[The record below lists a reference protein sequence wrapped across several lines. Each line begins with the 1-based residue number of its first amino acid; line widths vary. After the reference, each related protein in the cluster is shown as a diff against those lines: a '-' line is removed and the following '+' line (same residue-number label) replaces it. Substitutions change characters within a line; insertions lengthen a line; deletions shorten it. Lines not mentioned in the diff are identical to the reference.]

1 MKNRIYLWLATCLV
15 LLPGISFSVPAK
27 SEGIDR
33 SALGYT
39 EADQAYYLPEAV
51 FQIVRPGVVAEFIE
65 LEIPSDLLTEVTFS
79 VTDPSGDPLVPDGSD
94 CETAVDMRWYM
105 AYIPDGETGE
115 KLNYFGRAARDR
127 DGSYTDLGG
136 GVYIYKFGTELPADY
151 DVDATTTLAFTARR
165 DLRHPRPR
173 RGQEPV
179 PGCFAPFDLGRTSD
193 NVVHNF
199 IPSGN
204 GEPMPR
210 DIVPTATC
218 NNCHNPIAEHGEN
231 YREVQLCTQCHNP
244 ELFNEEVNLSYDF
257 GPAIHRVHS
266 SNEPEVGTVHYPT
279 ELNDC
284 QVCHTPGGPTAD
296 RPLAASPNPIT
307 SCGSGLG
314 MTTLAWSADGNV
326 EIRLDSADGK
336 LFAQGGPEGS
346 KETGNW
352 VRDGMDFFL
361 LDRASGATLQQ
372 QNVDLTIYGCAGNA
386 PYTYGN
392 ADGTVGEAHT
402 AWMARPSRDDCGGC
416 HAYIDWETG
425 EGHPGGPQADDEFCS
440 FCHEADSGE
449 EFDASVAGA
458 HTVPLASVVLQGVF
472 VDIKEVTNTGPG
484 QSPTVLFSLTTKNGN
499 LNPATLDR
507 LLFALSGP
515 NEDFDFYVQE
525 NVVGSLFPI
534 GSDWSYTFDA
544 KVPMDAVGSYSVS
557 FEGRVTT
564 VVNEED
570 ERDSAE
576 NAVVAVAVTDAEPV
590 AYRQI
595 VDDAK
600 CEACHSNLTLHGDNR
615 KNATAYCQT
624 CHRSDVTDER
634 RRVEGIPTSV
644 HFKYMVHKIHRGA
657 ELENLPYIIYGY
669 GNRPHD
675 YSDVHY
681 PGDLRDCGVCH
692 VDGSY
697 NIPLPAGRLPT
708 HDPAAY
714 ITDMG
719 PETATCLS
727 CHDSLSAAS
736 HAAANT
742 SVIGESC
749 SICHGE
755 GSTYS
760 VERVHAR

>member
-1 MKNRIYLWLATCLV
+1 MKNRFYIWIAACLV
-15 LLPGISFSVPAK
+15 LLLGISFSVPAK
-27 SEGIDR
+27 SEGVDR
-33 SALGYT
+33 AALGFT
-39 EADQAYYLPEAV
+39 EADQAYHMPEELFV
-51 FQIVRPGVVAEFIE
+51 LIMPGVEFT
-65 LEIPSDLLTEVTFS
+65 LVDFVIPGDLQPEVTF
-79 VTDPSGDPLVPDGSD
+79 TIADPLGDPLVPDDYAEGD
-94 CETAVDMRWYM
+94 NVLREVDLRFMLT
-105 AYIPDGETGE
+105 YIESGDVNRN
-115 KLNYFGRAARDR
+115 KVSYHDSLRDR
-127 DGSYTDLGG
+127 DGVYTDLGD
-136 GVYIYKFGTELPADY
+136 GVWMYKFSTVLPADY
-151 DVDATTTLAFTARR
+151 QTDATHTLGSVATR
-165 DLRHPRPR
+165 DLRSRTT
-173 RGQEPV
+173 GL
-179 PGCFAPFDLGRTSD
+179 AIDLGRFYD
-193 NVVHNF
+193 NDVYNF

-204 GEPMPR
+204 GEPAPR
-210 DIVPTATC
+210 DIIATASC
-218 NNCHNPIAEHGEN
+218 NNCHNPLGEHGGR
-231 YREVQLCTQCHNP
+231 YQEVQICTQCHNP
-244 ELFNEEVNLSYDF
+244 GLFNDEFNLSYDF
-257 GPAIHRVHS
+257 GPAIHRAHS
-266 SNEPEVGTVHYPT
+266 SNEPQLDPIHYPT

-296 RPLAASPNPIT
+296 MPLAASPNPIT
-307 SCGSGLG
+307 SCGEGLG
-314 MTTLAWSADGNV
+314 ITTLAWSADGNV

-361 LDRASGATLQQ
+361 LDRANGATLQQ

-386 PYTYGN
+386 PYTYAN
-392 ADGTVGEAHT
+392 AEGSAGAIHT
-402 AWMARPSRDDCGGC
+402 NWMTRPSRDDCGGC

-425 EGHPGGPQADDEFCS
+425 EGHPAGPQADDEFCS

-458 HTVPLASVVLQGVF
+458 HTVPLASTVLQGVF
-472 VDIKEVTNTGPG
+472 VDIKEVTDTGPG
-484 QSPTVLFSLTTKNGN
+484 QSPTVVFSLTTKNGN

-515 NEDFDFYVQE
+515 NEDFDFYAQE
-525 NVVGSLFPI
+525 NVLSGLTQVGSN
-534 GSDWSYTFDA
+534 WSYTFDA
-544 KVPMDAVGSYSVS
+544 AVPMDAEGSYSVS
-557 FEGRVTT
+557 FEGRITT
-564 VVNEED
+564 EVNGVN

-576 NAVVAVAVTDAEPV
+576 NAVVAVAVTDAEPM

-615 KNATAYCQT
+615 KNATDYCQT
-624 CHRSDVTDER
+624 CHRWDVTDER

-657 ELENLPYIIYGY
+657 ELENLPYIVYGY
-669 GNRPHD
+669 GNTPHD
-675 YSDVHY
+675 YSEVHY

-692 VDGSY
+692 VGDTY
-697 NIPLPAGRLPT
+697 NIPLPEGRLPT

-727 CHDSLSAAS
+727 CHDGLSAAS

-742 SVIGESC
+742 SPIGESC
-749 SICHGE
+749 ATCHGE